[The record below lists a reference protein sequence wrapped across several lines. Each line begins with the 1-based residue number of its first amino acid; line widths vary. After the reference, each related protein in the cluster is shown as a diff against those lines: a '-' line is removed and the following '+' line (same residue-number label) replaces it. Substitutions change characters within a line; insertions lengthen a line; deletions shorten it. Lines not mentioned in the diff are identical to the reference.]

1 MQHNNTSTSAVLS
14 SKLEKNL
21 TPKKLDMGLK
31 LYKMLFGFRV
41 SKLNKREN
49 DHLIE
54 FHLTFSVDQKFLI
67 IWAFDQILFWRLI
80 ESFNN

>member
-41 SKLNKREN
+41 SKLNKSIKPNLEV
-49 DHLIE
+49 L
-54 FHLTFSVDQKFLI
+54 
-67 IWAFDQILFWRLI
+67 WRNHSKDTIKNLLKI
-80 ESFNN
+80 T